1 MHRDA
6 VRRISRGRRDQRDL
20 ERPRNGFV
28 FQFQQT
34 RRKRDFKDYARPTF
48 FALLRELPTRGVAT
62 PGSAGRSH
70 A

>member
-1 MHRDA
+1 MDRNTG
-6 VRRISRGRRDQRDL
+6 RRASRGRRARRNL
-20 ERPRNGFV
+20 ERPSNGFV
-28 FQFQQT
+28 FQFQQKPP
-34 RRKRDFKDYARPTF
+34 KRDFKVYARPTF

>member
-1 MHRDA
+1 MHRNA
-6 VRRISRGRRDQRDL
+6 VRRISCGRRDQRDL
-20 ERPRNGFV
+20 ESPPNGFV

-34 RRKRDFKDYARPTF
+34 RPKRDFKDYARPTL
-48 FALLRELPTRGVAT
+48 FAVLRELPTRGVAT